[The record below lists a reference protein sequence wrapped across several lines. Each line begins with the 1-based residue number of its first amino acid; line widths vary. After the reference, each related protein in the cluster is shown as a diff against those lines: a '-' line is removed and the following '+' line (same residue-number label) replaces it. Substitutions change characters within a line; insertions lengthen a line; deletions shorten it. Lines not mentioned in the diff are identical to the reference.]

1 MIPITQLITTYF
13 PAGEDEQKRTDA
25 FKVAFG
31 SWHDNYLRYAR
42 DMYYH
47 IADDGSKCFEN
58 IKEWVSYW
66 TDHVT
71 YTQQHRQGVGA
82 SLNAG
87 LSKAFETSP
96 IVLYAVDDWEL
107 TQYFDI
113 TPWVKLLLDNEDV
126 GMVRLGPP
134 HPHLTGR
141 IECFTEDWQ
150 GWGLRLDKH
159 GYAFAQRP
167 FLLHKRFID
176 AYGPFPENCSA
187 MDCEYLYND
196 RVCNNK
202 GPDIVLA
209 LPHPWNHIYG
219 IDLSNVRPE

>member
-13 PAGEDEQKRTDA
+13 PAGEDGIKRRAYFYQALNSWRNHLHYKGEINTCVSDDGSETEFKMGTGNPYWKTEQKR
-25 FKVAFG
+25 
-31 SWHDNYLRYAR
+31 H
-42 DMYYH
+42 
-47 IADDGSKCFEN
+47 
-58 IKEWVSYW
+58 
-66 TDHVT
+66 
-71 YTQQHRQGVGA
+71 GVGA

-87 LSKAFETSP
+87 LKVCFEYSP

-107 TQYFDI
+107 TQDFGI

-134 HPHLTGR
+134 HPYLTGK

-150 GWGLRLDKH
+150 GWGLRLDKQ

-196 RVCNNK
+196 RVCNNR

-219 IDLSNVRPE
+219 VDLSNVRPE